1 MYLLVV
7 QSSSPGGGG
16 GGGEEEDSQQ
26 ESETPDPSG
35 GFRGTMEADRGMEG
49 LVSPTE
55 AMGISSGASSSC
67 PGWLRKVIP
76 LAEVIFNKTSGPLQ
90 QLERSCQHLSVSRAL
105 FRCSTAG
112 TEWSRLIP
120 T

>member
-1 MYLLVV
+1 MGLYDGKPFWLCSKALCFCAVYLSVV

-16 GGGEEEDSQQ
+16 GSGGGGGEEEDSHQ
-26 ESETPDPSG
+26 EPETPDPSG

-67 PGWLRKVIP
+67 PGWLRKVILLVDVP
-76 LAEVIFNKTSGPLQ
+76 
-90 QLERSCQHLSVSRAL
+90 
-105 FRCSTAG
+105 
-112 TEWSRLIP
+112 
-120 T
+120 

>member
-1 MYLLVV
+1 MSGGDSLCGLTKLFLSCAPHPPVV
-7 QSSSPGGGG
+7 QSSSPGGRIGG

-49 LVSPTE
+49 LISPTE
-55 AMGISSGASSSC
+55 AVGNSCGASSSC

-76 LAEVIFNKTSGPLQ
+76 LEQILQ
-90 QLERSCQHLSVSRAL
+90 LSL
-105 FRCSTAG
+105 
-112 TEWSRLIP
+112 
-120 T
+120 

>member
-1 MYLLVV
+1 MYLSVV

-16 GGGEEEDSQQ
+16 GGAEEEDSRQG
-26 ESETPDPSG
+26 SETPDPSG

-55 AMGISSGASSSC
+55 ALGVNSGASSSC

-76 LAEVIFNKTSGPLQ
+76 SLEVP
-90 QLERSCQHLSVSRAL
+90 
-105 FRCSTAG
+105 
-112 TEWSRLIP
+112 
-120 T
+120 

>member
-1 MYLLVV
+1 MLHSQVVYFCAVYLSVV
-7 QSSSPGGGG
+7 QSSSPGGGGGG

-76 LAEVIFNKTSGPLQ
+76 LVEVP
-90 QLERSCQHLSVSRAL
+90 
-105 FRCSTAG
+105 
-112 TEWSRLIP
+112 
-120 T
+120 